1 MNIWYDV
8 HGGLVHFPIAAAILS
23 FAFDFGGIVLRKQSW
38 RELGFWLLLV
48 SAAAA
53 VCAVT
58 SGFIIS
64 QSWLASGTPPSWPL
78 HRNIGIVTAIL
89 LVVLAL
95 WRGLKRD
102 KITGREFAGY
112 MTAAAMAA
120 AAVGFTGYLGGKVI
134 MFQ

>member
-23 FAFDFGGIVLRKQSW
+23 FVFDFGGMVFRRESW
-38 RELGFWLLLV
+38 RAIGFWLLLV
-48 SAAAA
+48 AATAA

-64 QSWLASGTPPSWPL
+64 QSWLASGTPPSWSM
-78 HRNIGIVTAIL
+78 HRNVGIVTASL
-89 LVVLAL
+89 LTALAL

-102 KITGREFAGY
+102 NFNGREFAGY
-112 MTAAAMAA
+112 ITAAAMAA